1 MSDPVSRTILL
12 LDIERYSDRDDVEQA
27 YLRRMLYDITDRTL
41 ESAGIDETR
50 RLRADRGDSVM
61 ELIDASAPVTALL
74 RALLTEV
81 PVRLKAV
88 NRMASRSAQIRLRGV
103 VATGYVAVDL
113 HDGWVGSDLNH
124 ACRLLDADVL
134 RAALRERTADFALC
148 VSDGLYAGVV
158 RHDHPGIP
166 ADDFHRVTVASKNGP
181 LEAWLHGPVPEGAAG
196 KNHGDAGKGEGEAQ
210 GGSGDR
216 PAPGAPGP
224 EAPAPDASTPR
235 TPTTQAPA
243 AASASDNSSAQ
254 PTTSDTRAARAPAAD
269 NPATQPTT
277 SDTRPAQ
284 APAADNSATQPT
296 TSDTRAAQ
304 APAADSPTAQPPAAD
319 SPTTQ
324 PPAADNPA
332 TQPPAEDAPAARPPA
347 SGAPASD
354 APAPGAPEERVPPQG
369 GSPENSPAPDGTRGA
384 PAPGVVFHFNGGSPS
399 FGGSLVGHDQHGV
412 SGGQVT
418 GDVHLGGQE
427 RRDGA

>member
-148 VSDGLYAGVV
+148 VSDALYTGVV

-196 KNHGDAGKGEGEAQ
+196 ENHGDTGEGEAQ

-216 PAPGAPGP
+216 PAPGAPAAQAS
-224 EAPAPDASTPR
+224 APQAPGQETAAPGTPGSESSEPDASAPR
-235 TPTTQAPA
+235 TPA
-243 AASASDNSSAQ
+243 AE
-254 PTTSDTRAARAPAAD
+254 APAAD
-269 NPATQPTT
+269 NPAAQPAT
-277 SDTRPAQ
+277 SDTP
-284 APAADNSATQPT
+284 
-296 TSDTRAAQ
+296 AAQ
-304 APAADSPTAQPPAAD
+304 APAEDTPAARPPA
-319 SPTTQ
+319 S
-324 PPAADNPA
+324 
-332 TQPPAEDAPAARPPA
+332 DAPAARPPA
-347 SGAPASD
+347 SD
-354 APAPGAPEERVPPQG
+354 APKERVPPQG
-369 GSPENSPAPDGTRGA
+369 GSPENSPAPDGPRGA
-384 PAPGVVFHFNGGSPS
+384 PAPGVVFNFNGGPPS